1 MPASATRGESAT
13 SVISA
18 TMATC
23 ALIGER
29 AAELMSQA

>member
-1 MPASATRGESAT
+1 MPTYATRGESAT
-13 SVISA
+13 SAISA

-29 AAELMSQA
+29 AAEPTSPA